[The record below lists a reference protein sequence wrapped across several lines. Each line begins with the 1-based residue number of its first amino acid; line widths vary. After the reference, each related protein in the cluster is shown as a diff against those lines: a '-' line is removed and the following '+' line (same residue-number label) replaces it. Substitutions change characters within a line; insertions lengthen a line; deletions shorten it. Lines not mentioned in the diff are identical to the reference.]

1 MKVLCEVLLGNDD
14 SRKWKFDSVQVVM
27 NMQNKFMLI
36 QVHLQVMTTQ
46 ENLITGIFHIEF
58 QQIPD
63 CQSGSFLGGKKKKKK
78 KNSIQEAT
86 K

>member
-1 MKVLCEVLLGNDD
+1 
-14 SRKWKFDSVQVVM
+14 
-27 NMQNKFMLI
+27 MLI
-36 QVHLQVMTTQ
+36 QVHLQIMTTQ
-46 ENLITGIFHIEF
+46 ENLITGIFHTEF

-63 CQSGSFLGGKKKKKK
+63 CPYGSFLGGKKKKK